1 MALPNLTR
9 DQAVE
14 RAALITVDSYQ
25 IILDVTDGNGAPGER
40 TFRSTTTVV
49 FDALPGADTVIDISA
64 HTVRRASLND
74 QDLDVSGYDEAAG
87 IPLRGLAQR
96 NVVVVDAD
104 CHYSNTGEGL
114 HRFVDPVDGETY
126 LYSQFETA
134 DAKRMFACFDQPDLK
149 ATFDVRVTAPA
160 HWKVISNGA
169 PLAAANGV
177 HTFATTPRMSTY
189 LVALIAGPYAAWT
202 DTYIDDHGEIPL
214 GIYCRASL
222 AEYMDAERLFTQTKQ
237 GFGFYHKHF
246 GLPYAFGKYDQLFVP
261 EFNAGAMENAGAVTF
276 LEDYVF
282 RSKVTRA
289 SYERRAETVLH
300 EMAHMWFGDL
310 VTMTWWDDLWLNES
324 FATFASVLCQSEATE
339 FTEAWTTFATV
350 EKSWA
355 YRQDQLPSTRVTAPA
370 HWKVISNGAPLA
382 AANGVHTFATTPRMS
397 TYLVA
402 LIAGPYAAWTDTY
415 IDDHGEIPLGI
426 YCRASLAEYMDAERL
441 FTQTKQG
448 FGFYHKHFG
457 LPYAFGKYDQL
468 FVPEFNA
475 GAMENAGA
483 VTFLEDYVFRSKVT
497 RASYERRAETV
508 LHEMAHMWFGD
519 LVTMTWWDDLWLNE
533 SFATFASVLCQSE
546 ATEFTEAWTTFATVE
561 KSWAYRQDQLPSTH
575 PIAADIPDLAAVEV
589 NFDGIT
595 YAKGASVLKQLVAYV
610 GLERFLAGLRDYF
623 RTHAFGN
630 ASFDDLLAALE
641 KASGRDLSNWGE
653 QWLKT
658 TGLNTLRPDFEVD
671 AEGRFTRFAVTQSG
685 AAPGAGETRVH
696 RLAVGIYDDDGS
708 KSSGKLVRVHR
719 EELDVSGPITNVPAL
734 VGVSRGKL
742 ILVNDDDLTYCSL
755 RLDERSLQTAL
766 DRIADIAE
774 PLPRTLVWS
783 AAWEM
788 TREAELRA
796 RDFVSL
802 VSGGV
807 HAETEVGVAQRLLLQ
822 AQTALGCY
830 AEPGWA
836 RERGWP
842 QFADRLLE
850 LAREAEPGSDHQLAY
865 INSLCSSVLSPR
877 HVQTLGAL
885 LEGEPAACGLA
896 GLAVDTD
903 LRWRIVTALATAGA
917 IDADGP
923 ETPRIDAE
931 VQRDP
936 TAAGKRHAA
945 QARAARPQFV
955 VKDEAFTTVVEDDT
969 LANATGRAMIAGIA
983 APGQG
988 ELLKPFARR
997 YFQAIPGVWA
1007 RRSSEVAQ
1015 SVVIGLYPHWD
1026 ISEQGITAA
1035 EEFLSDPEV
1044 PPALRR
1050 LVLEGQAAVQRSLRA
1065 RNFDADG

>member
-25 IILDVTDGNGAPGER
+25 INLDLTDGPDGAPSER

-49 FDALPGADTVIDISA
+49 FDALAGADTVIDIA
-64 HTVRRASLND
+64 ADTVRSASLNGH
-74 QDLDVSGYDEAAG
+74 QLDVSGYDESTG
-87 IPLRGLAQR
+87 IPLRGLANR

-104 CHYSNTGEGL
+104 CRYSNTGEGL
-114 HRFVDPVDGETY
+114 HRFVDPVDDEIY

-149 ATFDVRVTAPA
+149 ATFEVRVTAPK
-160 HWKVISNGA
+160 HWKVISNSACITVADGT
-169 PLAAANGV
+169 
-177 HTFATTPRMSTY
+177 HSFATTPRMSTY
-189 LVALIAGPYAAWT
+189 LVALIAGPYAAWS
-202 DTYIDDHGEIPL
+202 DSYSDEHGEIPL

-222 AEYMDAERLFTQTKQ
+222 AQF
-237 GFGFYHKHF
+237 
-246 GLPYAFGKYDQLFVP
+246 
-261 EFNAGAMENAGAVTF
+261 
-276 LEDYVF
+276 
-282 RSKVTRA
+282 
-289 SYERRAETVLH
+289 
-300 EMAHMWFGDL
+300 
-310 VTMTWWDDLWLNES
+310 
-324 FATFASVLCQSEATE
+324 
-339 FTEAWTTFATV
+339 
-350 EKSWA
+350 
-355 YRQDQLPSTRVTAPA
+355 
-370 HWKVISNGAPLA
+370 
-382 AANGVHTFATTPRMS
+382 
-397 TYLVA
+397 
-402 LIAGPYAAWTDTY
+402 
-415 IDDHGEIPLGI
+415 
-426 YCRASLAEYMDAERL
+426 MDAERL

-610 GLERFLAGLRDYF
+610 GLEQFLAGLRDYF

-630 ASFDDLLAALE
+630 ATFDDLLAALE
-641 KASGRDLSNWGE
+641 KASGRDLSNWGQ

-658 TGLNTLRPDFEVD
+658 TGINTLRPDFDVD
-671 AEGRFTRFAVTQSG
+671 ANGKFTRFSVTQSG

-696 RLAVGIYDDDGS
+696 RLAVGIYDDSGDG
-708 KSSGKLVRVHR
+708 GKLVRVHR
-719 EELDVSGPITNVPAL
+719 EELDVEGPETEVPAL
-734 VGVSRGKL
+734 IGVSRGKL

-755 RLDERSLQTAL
+755 RLDTQSLQTAL
-766 DRIADIAE
+766 QRIADIAE

-796 RDFVSL
+796 RDFVTL
-802 VSGGV
+802 VSGAV

-822 AQTALGCY
+822 AQTALCSY
-830 AEPGWA
+830 AEPDWA
-836 RERGWP
+836 RDHGWP
-842 QFADRLLE
+842 QFADRIVE
-850 LAREAEPGSDHQLAY
+850 LARGAAPGSDHQLAFV
-865 INSLCSSVLSPR
+865 NALCSSVLSPR
-877 HVQTLGAL
+877 HVQTLAAL
-885 LEGEPAACGLA
+885 LDGDPAELGLP
-896 GLAVDTD
+896 GVQVDTD

-917 IDADGP
+917 LDADGP
-923 ETPRIDAE
+923 ATPRIDAE

-936 TAAGKRHAA
+936 TAAGQRHGA
-945 QARAARPQFV
+945 QAGAARPQSD
-955 VKDEAFTTVVEDDT
+955 VKDKAFTTVVEDDT
-969 LANATGRAMIAGIA
+969 LANAAGRAIIAGIV

-988 ELLKPFARR
+988 ELLKSFTAR
-997 YFQAIPGVWA
+997 YFDAIPGVWA

-1015 SVVIGLYPHWD
+1015 TVVIGLYPHWD
-1026 ISEQGITAA
+1026 ISDTGIAAA
-1035 EEFLSDPEV
+1035 EEFLAAPESEV

-1050 LVLEGQAAVQRSLRA
+1050 LVLEGQAAVKRALRA
-1065 RNFDADG
+1065 RKFDSAAG